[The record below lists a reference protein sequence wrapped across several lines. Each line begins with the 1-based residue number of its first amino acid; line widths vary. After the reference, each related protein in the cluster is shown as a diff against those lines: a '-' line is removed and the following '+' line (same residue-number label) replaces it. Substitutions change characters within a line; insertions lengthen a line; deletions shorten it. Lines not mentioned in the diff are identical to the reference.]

1 MRTYS
6 HFLITALIG
15 DRLKSRARLRLAA
28 FLTGSVAPDVPLFL
42 LTIGYYFYRRF
53 TDAAGSQGLY
63 GPNYDN
69 LFYNNPIWIT
79 SHNFFH
85 APLIVVPLALVGLYG
100 WRRGR
105 SWGAALFW
113 FSTACA
119 LHTVI
124 DVFTHHADGPL
135 LLFPLDTEY
144 RFASP
149 VSYWH
154 PAFYGKIFAALE
166 TLADLVIAAY
176 LATVWLRRKRVS
188 RVPESV
194 ISP

>member
-6 HFLITALIG
+6 HFLVTALIG
-15 DRLKSRARLRLAA
+15 ERLKSRTRLRLGA
-28 FLTGSVAPDVPLFL
+28 FLAGSVAPDVPLFL
-42 LTIGYYFYRRF
+42 LTIGYYFYRRL

-63 GPNYDN
+63 GPTYDN

-79 SHNFFH
+79 SHNLLH
-85 APLIVVPLALVGLYG
+85 APLIIVPLALVGLYW
-100 WRRGR
+100 WRRKH
-105 SWGAALFW
+105 SWAAVLFW

-135 LLFPLDTEY
+135 LLFPLDLEY

-154 PAFYGKIFAALE
+154 PAFYGKIFATIE
-166 TLADLVIAAY
+166 TLVDLVIAAY
-176 LATVWLRRKRVS
+176 LATVWLRRE
-188 RVPESV
+188 RVP
-194 ISP
+194 